1 MLGQDIINM
10 FASLGDLG
18 MLLAIVVIILI
29 DGTAFPTLPE
39 VWTVWIFGV
48 HPGSIAWAATLIIVA
63 SFASLLG
70 NFTLYGFVKLV
81 GLPHWLKKKMNQY
94 TNFLLVHDERLL
106 ILNRIA
112 PIIPYTGAFIAACNW
127 NVRKSAVYI
136 LISALMKF
144 TIIVLIS
151 WASFESLKEDI
162 APWVSLGFVAIFLV
176 ASIIVSFIYKKR
188 NIPRREPERS
198 QS

>member
-1 MLGQDIINM
+1 MLGQDIINL

-18 MLLAIVVIILI
+18 MLLAIVLIIMI
-29 DGTAFPTLPE
+29 DGAAIPTLPE

-48 HPGSIAWAATLIIVA
+48 HPESIAWGATLVIVA

-70 NFTLYGFVKLV
+70 NFTLYGFVKLI
-81 GLPHWLKKKMNQY
+81 GLPKWLKKKMNQY
-94 TNFLLVHDERLL
+94 TEFLLVHDERLL

-112 PIIPYTGAFIAACNW
+112 PILPYTGAFIAACNW
-127 NVRKSAVYI
+127 NLRKSAVYI

-144 TIIVLIS
+144 SIIVLIS

-176 ASIIVSFIYKKR
+176 ASIIVSFVYKKR
-188 NIPRREPERS
+188 NISRREPERS

>member
-1 MLGQDIINM
+1 MLGQDIINL

-18 MLLAIVVIILI
+18 MLLAIVLIILI
-29 DGTAFPTLPE
+29 DGAAFPTLPE

-48 HPGSIAWAATLIIVA
+48 HPESIAWGATLIIVA

-70 NFTLYGFVKLV
+70 NFTLFGFVKLI
-81 GLPHWLKKKMNQY
+81 GLPKWLKKKMNQY
-94 TNFLLVHDERLL
+94 TDFLLVHDERLL

-112 PIIPYTGAFIAACNW
+112 PILPYTGAFIAACNW

-151 WASFESLKEDI
+151 WASFESLKEEI

-176 ASIIVSFIYKKR
+176 ASIIVSFVYKKR
-188 NIPRREPERS
+188 NISRREPERS
-198 QS
+198 Q

>member
-1 MLGQDIINM
+1 MIGQDIINL
-10 FASLGDLG
+10 FSSLGDIG
-18 MLLAIVVIILI
+18 MLLAIIVIILI

-39 VWTVWIFGV
+39 VWMVWIFGT
-48 HPGSIAWAATLIIVA
+48 HPSSFLWAVTLVVVA
-63 SFASLLG
+63 SFASLAG
-70 NFTLYGFVKLV
+70 NFTLFGLV
-81 GLPHWLKKKMNQY
+81 RVIGLPNWIQKKMRQY

-127 NVRKSAVYI
+127 NLRKCALYV
-136 LISALMKF
+136 LASALIKF

-151 WASFESLKEDI
+151 WASFENLKQEV

-176 ASIIVSFIYKKR
+176 SSVIVSFIYKKR
-188 NIPRREPERS
+188 RVHGGEPARS
-198 QS
+198 RS

>member
-10 FASLGDLG
+10 FASLGDMG
-18 MLLAIVVIILI
+18 MFLAIALIILI
-29 DGTAFPTLPE
+29 DGTLFPTLPE

-48 HPGSIAWAATLIIVA
+48 HPESLAWGATIVVVA

-70 NFTLYGFVKLV
+70 NFTLFGFVKLI
-81 GLPHWLKKKMNQY
+81 GLPKWLKRKMNQY

-127 NVRKSAVYI
+127 NVRKSAAYI

-144 TIIVLIS
+144 TIIMLIS

-176 ASIIVSFIYKKR
+176 ASIVVSFIYKKR
-188 NIPRREPERS
+188 NISRREPERS

>member
-1 MLGQDIINM
+1 MLGQDIINL
-10 FASLGDLG
+10 FASLGDMG
-18 MLLAIVVIILI
+18 MLLAIVLIILI
-29 DGTAFPTLPE
+29 DGAAFPTLPE

-48 HPGSIAWAATLIIVA
+48 HPESLAWGATLVIVA

-81 GLPHWLKKKMNQY
+81 GLPKWLKRKMNQY

-112 PIIPYTGAFIAACNW
+112 PIVPYTGAFIAACNW

-136 LISALMKF
+136 LLSALMKF

-176 ASIIVSFIYKKR
+176 ASIVVSFIYKKR
-188 NIPRREPERS
+188 NISRREPERS